1 MSKLE
6 EIIDA
11 ATSDAVPIAS
21 LLRMLKVVA
30 SRTKV
35 VLLGDWVDNEL
46 SGYSPAAILPDYRGP
61 FPAEVVSKWVGPYQ
75 SSRSGVPLPPLWAP
89 EGLREAGAFTLQFR
103 QSVRELELLAA
114 RDAVLG
120 SAWGADLIAQLNGE
134 IQRGAVHAIVPMHLL
149 VTAHQ
154 QVTPA
159 HVGSVLDNVRTRVL
173 DFALEA
179 EQFVPGA
186 GEPGVEP
193 ADQGQINYLV
203 VNNIYGS
210 ANAISVGPGSTQQL
224 IASVEI
230 GDRDSLKRA
239 VEAAGLPAD
248 QIAELESAIDSDD
261 AERERHGLGTRVKE
275 FLGKLALG
283 TGKETGKTAISAGGA
298 VIADLVRR
306 YYGV

>member
-11 ATSDAVPIAS
+11 ATSDDVPIAS

-35 VLLGDWVDNEL
+35 VLLGDWVANEL
-46 SGYSPAAILPDYRGP
+46 AGYPQDAPLPDYRGP
-61 FPAEVVSKWVGPYQ
+61 FPAEVVSEWSGPY
-75 SSRSGVPLPPLWAP
+75 RSTQPKVPLPPSWAP

-103 QSVRELELLAA
+103 QPVRELELLAA
-114 RDAVLG
+114 RETALA
-120 SAWGADLIAQLNGE
+120 SPWGADLIAQLNGE
-134 IQRGAVHAIVPMHLL
+134 IQRGAIHAIVPMHLL

-173 DFALEA
+173 EFALEA
-179 EQFVPGA
+179 EQLVPDA
-186 GEPGVEP
+186 GEPGVVP
-193 ADQGQINYLV
+193 VDQGQINYMV
-203 VNNIYGS
+203 INNIYGS
-210 ANAISVGPGSTQQL
+210 ANAVSIGPDVIQL
-224 IASVEI
+224 ISSVQT
-230 GDRDSLKRA
+230 GDRESLKRA

-248 QIAELESAIDSDD
+248 QIFELEAAIDADNT
-261 AERERHGLGTRVKE
+261 EGQQGLGSRVKG

-283 TGKETGKTAISAGGA
+283 TGKETGKAAITAAGG
-298 VIADLVRR
+298 VIVDLVRR
-306 YYGV
+306 YYGLQ